1 MHNIWEMKSY
11 MQMFETKLHQRNSYV
26 GHLNLSMGWPKLHMS
41 NSTDSKVNLFKYL
54 SLREGNRFGT
64 WKVKR
69 LKWAEGIYIA
79 TTIYL
84 L

>member
-1 MHNIWEMKSY
+1 
-11 MQMFETKLHQRNSYV
+11 MFETKLLHRNSYV

-41 NSTDSKVNLFKYL
+41 NSIDSKVNLFKYL
-54 SLREGNRFGT
+54 SLTEVNRFGT

-69 LKWAEGIYIA
+69 LNWAEGIYIA
-79 TTIYL
+79 TAIYL

>member
-1 MHNIWEMKSY
+1 
-11 MQMFETKLHQRNSYV
+11 MFETKLLNRNSYV
-26 GHLNLSMGWPKLHMS
+26 GHLNLSMGWPKLHVS
-41 NSTDSKVNLFKYL
+41 NFIDSKVNLFMYL
-54 SLREGNRFGT
+54 LGTEGNRFGT